1 MENGKE
7 IRLNT
12 ILFCIL
18 VAIGFA
24 AFVFLGWSFCNWIDG
39 YKDAGVRMSFGEFR
53 RIYELA
59 PSEWDRHCDYT
70 YRREEWISPYDVRK
84 EISGTYIRTSI
95 AMITP
100 FDFWRLL
107 LWEKKCKRKYE
118 REMHFK
124 KKKASLKSLSIMIE
138 KDADDVRKKLEE
150 EEKKAEMLRQEIID
164 RLGGKE

>member
-1 MENGKE
+1 MKF
-7 IRLNT
+7 
-12 ILFCIL
+12 ILTL
-18 VAIGFA
+18 ALLAISIVG
-24 AFVFLGWSFCNWIDG
+24 FVFLGWSFWNWIDS
-39 YKDAGVRMSFGEFR
+39 YKEAGVRMSFGEFR

-59 PSEWDRHCDYT
+59 PSKWDRHCDYS
-70 YRREEWISPYDVRK
+70 YRRREWVSDDGYA
-84 EISGTYIRTSI
+84 GTYISTSI

-124 KKKASLKSLSIMIE
+124 KEKASLKSLSIIIE
-138 KDADDVRKKLEE
+138 KDAENIRKKLEE
-150 EEKKAEMLRQEIID
+150 EEQKAEMLRQEIID

>member
-1 MENGKE
+1 MKF
-7 IRLNT
+7 
-12 ILFCIL
+12 ILIL
-18 VAIGFA
+18 ILLAISIVG
-24 AFVFLGWSFCNWIDG
+24 FVFLGWSFWNWIDS
-39 YKDAGVRMSFGEFR
+39 YKNAGVKMSFGEFR

-70 YRREEWISPYDVRK
+70 YRREEWIPTYDTRK
-84 EISGTYIRTSI
+84 EIRGTFIRTSI

-107 LWEKKCKRKYE
+107 LWEKRCKRRFE
-118 REMHFK
+118 REMRFK
-124 KKKASLKSLSIMIE
+124 KEKTSLKNLSIMIE
-138 KDADDVRKKLEE
+138 KDADNIRKKLEE